1 MTETGSV
8 RVAVDAMG
16 GDGGLVTTT
25 TGVRLALEADASLE
39 VQLVGAENLGAEI
52 EKLPAAIRGRIE
64 LITASTVLPSD
75 ASPAHALRHGRGS
88 SLYDSLE
95 LIKNDQADAVVSAG
109 STAALMVLSR
119 QLLGMLP
126 GIERPALMA
135 AIPTL
140 SRPVWMLD
148 LGANVNVDARRL
160 VEFAQLGDGAFRVL
174 ERRAPRI
181 GLLNIGSEPGKGPD
195 VIREAARLIDSEE
208 NLDYAGFVE
217 ADQVFAARVD
227 LVVCDG
233 FAGNVLL
240 KSAEGATHL
249 MFSAI
254 KARLEGSLS
263 GWMAKSRLRALH
275 DMLEPARHNGAP
287 MLGVRGTVIK
297 SHGSACP
304 RGFARAIALAATQ
317 VRGGL
322 VAQLERQ
329 LWASY

>member
-25 TGVRLALEADASLE
+25 AGVHLALLADTSLE
-39 VQLVGAENLGAEI
+39 VLMVGPENSSAEL
-52 EKLPAAIRGRIE
+52 EKLPTAIRQRIE
-64 LITASTVLPSD
+64 LVVAKSVLPAD
-75 ASPAHALRHGRGS
+75 ANPAHALRHGRGS
-88 SLYDSLE
+88 SLYASLE
-95 LIKNDQADAVVSAG
+95 LIQCNQADAVVSAG

-135 AIPTL
+135 AIPTV

-148 LGANVNVDARRL
+148 LGANMNVDARRL
-160 VEFAQLGDGAFRVL
+160 LEFAQLGDGAFRVL
-174 ERRAPRI
+174 ENRPPRI

-195 VIREAARLIDSEE
+195 VIREAARLIDAEK

-217 ADQVFAARVD
+217 ADQVFAAQVD

-240 KSAEGATHL
+240 KGAEGAIRL
-249 MFSAI
+249 MFSAM
-254 KARLEGSLS
+254 KARFEGSLS
-263 GWMAKSRLRALH
+263 GWMAGPRLRSLH

-297 SHGSACP
+297 SHGGACP
-304 RGFARAIALAATQ
+304 RGFAHAVALAATQ

-322 VAQLERQ
+322 IGQLERQ
-329 LWASY
+329 IWASY